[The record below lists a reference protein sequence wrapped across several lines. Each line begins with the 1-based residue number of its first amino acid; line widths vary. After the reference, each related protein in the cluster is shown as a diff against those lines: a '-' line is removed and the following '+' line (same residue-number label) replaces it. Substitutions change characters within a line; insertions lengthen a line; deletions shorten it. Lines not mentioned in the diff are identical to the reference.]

1 MQVFIV
7 GTAIESARALDK
19 RRLNRQIVEC
29 YQILDAISGA
39 KGWAKHPAVLQYKNH
54 QQWLKNYVFC
64 LEAYRKGKLN
74 AAEANS
80 WNATLTRPSW
90 HTQEYYDQ
98 MKRRLYTKDPEHY
111 KQWGHLGKSEV
122 NWYYVDGD
130 WRTYKNGKRLKDI

>member
-1 MQVFIV
+1 MQVFII
-7 GTAIESARALDK
+7 GTAIETARALSK
-19 RRLNRQIVEC
+19 RHINNQINEAKI
-29 YQILDAISGA
+29 ILDALDGG

-74 AAEANS
+74 AAEVNS

-90 HTQEYYDQ
+90 HTQEYYGQ

-111 KQWGHLGKSEV
+111 KQWAGLGASDE
-122 NWYYVDGD
+122 NWYYVNNE
-130 WRTYKNGKRLKDI
+130 WRTYKNGKRI